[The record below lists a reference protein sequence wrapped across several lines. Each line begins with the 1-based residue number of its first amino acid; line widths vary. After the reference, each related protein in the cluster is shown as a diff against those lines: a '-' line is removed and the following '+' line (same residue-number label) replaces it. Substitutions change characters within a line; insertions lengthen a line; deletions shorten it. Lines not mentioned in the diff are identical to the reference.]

1 MLVPCTPRGIY
12 STFEK
17 MFKVNDVFQGI
28 FFAALE
34 IVSTSSPKIYFSEIN
49 NAHFLHD
56 WASQICTALCH
67 EIGLRK

>member
-1 MLVPCTPRGIY
+1 
-12 STFEK
+12 

-56 WASQICTALCH
+56 
-67 EIGLRK
+67 